1 MLIHKLAVSCKRSIG
16 FNQASIDG
24 LAVLS
29 KFQSSFVKS
38 ILLEIGVL
46 GGAAKLNHEV
56 FNSTDPEAV
65 ECLPPT

>member
-1 MLIHKLAVSCKRSIG
+1 MG
-16 FNQASIDG
+16 FNQASMDG

-46 GGAAKLNHEV
+46 GGAAKLNQEV

>member
-1 MLIHKLAVSCKRSIG
+1 MG
-16 FNQASIDG
+16 FNQASMDG

-46 GGAAKLNHEV
+46 GGAAKLNQEV

-65 ECLPPT
+65 ECFPPT

>member
-1 MLIHKLAVSCKRSIG
+1 MLIHKLAVSCNRSIG
-16 FNQASIDG
+16 FNQASMDG

-29 KFQSSFVKS
+29 KFQSRYVKS
-38 ILLEIGVL
+38 ILLEIGDL
-46 GGAAKLNHEV
+46 GGAAKLNQEV